1 MAIDDAMMTKLR
13 GILEERKADLTGQLE
28 GVSGDVRDLTADDEG
43 EGGGFSNHLA
53 DSGSDVAEEER
64 LQTVGNDLEQNLV
77 QVNEAL
83 ARMDDGTYGTCLRC
97 GKPINPERLEAF
109 PWVQYDIECQAL
121 IEQGLAPA
129 ANA

>member
-1 MAIDDAMMTKLR
+1 MDDAMKTKLR
-13 GILEERKADLTGQLE
+13 GALGERKSDLESQIE
-28 GVSGDVRDLTADDEG
+28 GLQGDVRDLTADDDQ
-43 EGGGFSNHLA
+43 EGGGLSNHLA
-53 DSGSDVAEEER
+53 DGDVDEVER
-64 LQTVGNDLEQNLV
+64 LSTVRNDLQENLV
-77 QVNEAL
+77 QVEQAL
-83 ARMDDGTYGTCLRC
+83 ARMDDGTYGNCLRC